1 MDNQRVIESFERIVT
16 LAERLLMTFDVEELL
31 SKIVHDVQDL
41 LEAEGA
47 TLYLVDPVEKLM
59 ISQVILSDRVEEII
73 LSISTDSIAGFTAF
87 YRKGLIIP
95 DAYGDLAQIHPDLK
109 FNRSIDAS
117 SMFKTRDIIT
127 HPLILKDELI
137 GVFQI
142 VNKKNG
148 KFDESDRTLLRNFS
162 VLAGIAIM
170 NARLMER
177 VVKEQGNANDIVEH
191 ISEEV
196 YIQDRDGMLLHINR
210 QASERLPTGMT
221 FDKVCGKPL
230 LEVFPHLA
238 GLRQE
243 IKKIIDSN
251 LDKAFSG
258 GKMPYVIVTGK
269 NSRQVVEKVFIL
281 VKQVPEVSTTDAG
294 HGHPKP

>member
-1 MDNQRVIESFERIVT
+1 MDQARTIQSLERIIE
-16 LAERLLMTFDVEELL
+16 LAQRLLMTFDVEALLSNIVQNVQELL
-31 SKIVHDVQDL
+31 D
-41 LEAEGA
+41 AEGA
-47 TLYLVDPVEKLM
+47 TLYLVDPLEKLM

-73 LSISTDSIAGFTAF
+73 LNIDTSSIAGFTAF
-87 YRKGLIIP
+87 HRTGLIIP
-95 DAYGDLAQIHPDLK
+95 DAYGDLSLIHPGLK

-117 SMFKTRDIIT
+117 NMFKTRDIIT

-142 VNKKNG
+142 INKKSG
-148 KFDESDRTLLRNFS
+148 KFDQSDSTLLKNFS

-177 VVKEQGNANDIVEH
+177 IVEEQENSNDIVEH

-196 YIQDRDGMLLHINR
+196 YIQDREGTLLHINR
-210 QASERLPTGMT
+210 QAAERLPPGMNFEQT
-221 FDKVCGKPL
+221 RGKQL
-230 LEVFPHLA
+230 LDVFPHLA
-238 GLRQE
+238 GLRGE
-243 IKKIIDSN
+243 IKKVVDSN

-281 VKQVPEVSTTDAG
+281 VKSPPHEMNSPAESPQ
-294 HGHPKP
+294 HL